1 MSGNFPTQA
10 RVVIIGGGI
19 MGCSTAYHLTKHG
32 WKDVVLLEQGR
43 LSGGT
48 TWHAAGLVGQLRG
61 FQNLTR
67 LIRYSTELYGNL
79 ESETGLATGWKQ
91 CGSLSVARTEERM
104 TYLRR
109 NAAMANSQGV
119 ACEEL
124 TPAQAGEKYPIMRTD
139 DLVGAVWL
147 PGDGKANPA
156 DITQA
161 LAKGARNGGVRIFEK
176 TRVTAIDT
184 EDGPTGKRVTG
195 VQTTQGLIKAEI
207 VVNCGGQWT
216 RQLARTIGVTVPL
229 YSCEHMYI
237 VTEKMENVPR
247 DLPVMRD
254 PDGYIYFKEE
264 VGGLLMGGF
273 EPEAKPW
280 DKDVIPDDFEFGMLP
295 DDWDQFQILMDNAL
309 IRVPSLEKTGIK
321 TFMNGP
327 ECFTPDLNYIMGEA
341 PQVKNF
347 FVGAGFNSMGIASS
361 GGAGMALAEWIVAG
375 EPTLDLWPVDIRR
388 FANFHGNDT
397 WLKARVAETL
407 GLHYKMPWPQREQ
420 ESGRPFRRSPLYDRL
435 KARGAWFGN
444 KMGWDRPNWFAGVGK
459 TPDMQYAWGRGAWF
473 DAVAAE
479 HKATRETVSV
489 VDETSFGKFL
499 VQGRDAV
506 KGLQLLCANDI
517 DVPVGR
523 TVYTGLLNERG
534 TFESDLTIARLARD
548 KFMVITG
555 SSQVTRDADWI
566 GRHVPQDLHFT
577 LTDVTGAWTVLSVMG
592 PNSRELLKAVSKADF
607 SNEAFPFATIREVGI
622 GYATVLASRRTYMGE
637 LGWELYVPV
646 EFAATVFDVLHE
658 AGAPFG
664 LRDAGYYAIEGLRI
678 EKGYRAWGRE
688 LTPDDNPMQA
698 GLFWAVKLDK
708 PGGFI
713 GRQALVDARAKP
725 LTRRMV
731 SIVLADR
738 EPLLWGGEALLR
750 DGKPVGD
757 LTSAAYGHTVGASV
771 GLGYVKR
778 TDGAAIDAA
787 WLEAGRFEVDLAGTR
802 LEAKVSLKAPYDP
815 SGARIK
821 G

>member
-1 MSGNFPTQA
+1 MAVPSHA

-19 MGCSTAYHLTKHG
+19 MGCSTAYHLAKNG

-61 FQNLTR
+61 YQNLTK
-67 LIRYSTELYGNL
+67 LIQYSTELYSKL
-79 ESETGLATGWKQ
+79 EAETGLATGWKQ
-91 CGSLSVARTEERM
+91 CGSLSVARTQERM
-104 TYLRR
+104 TLLRR
-109 NAAMANSQGV
+109 SAATANKQGV

-124 TPAQAGEKYPIMRTD
+124 TPQQAGDKYPIMRTD

-161 LAKGARNGGVRIFEK
+161 LAKGARNNGVRIFEK
-176 TRVTAIDT
+176 TRVTSIDT
-184 EDGPTGKRVTG
+184 KDGRVTG
-195 VQTTQGLIKAEI
+195 VQTTDGPIAAEV
-207 VVNCGGQWT
+207 VVNCGGQWA
-216 RQLARTIGVTVPL
+216 RQVGRMVGVTVPL

-237 VTEKMENVPR
+237 VTEKMEGVPR

-280 DKDVIPDDFEFGMLP
+280 NKDVIPDDFEFGMLP

-309 IRVPSLEKTGIK
+309 IRVPQLEKTGIK

-327 ECFTPDLNYIMGEA
+327 ESFTPDLNYILGEA
-341 PQVKNF
+341 PQLRGF

-397 WLKARVAETL
+397 WLRERVSETL

-420 ESGRPFRRSPLYDRL
+420 QSGRPFRRSPLYDRL
-435 KARGAWFGN
+435 AARGAWFGN
-444 KMGWDRPNWFAGVGK
+444 KMGWDRPNWFAGAGNV
-459 TPDMQYAWGRGAWF
+459 PDMQYGWGRGAWF

-479 HKATRETVSV
+479 HKATREAVTVA
-489 VDETSFGKFL
+489 DETSFGKFL
-499 VQGRDAV
+499 VQGRDAE
-506 KGLQLLCANDI
+506 KALQLLSTNDI
-517 DVPVGR
+517 AVPVGR

-534 TFESDLTIARLARD
+534 TYESDLTIARLARD

-555 SSQVTRDADWI
+555 SAQVMRDADWI
-566 GRHVPQDLHFT
+566 SRHLPQDAHVT
-577 LTDVTGAWTVLSVMG
+577 LTDVTGGWTVLSVMG
-592 PNSRELLKAVSKADF
+592 PNSHALLQKVSKADF
-607 SNEAFPFATIREVGI
+607 SNEAFPFATIREIGVGF
-622 GYATVLASRRTYMGE
+622 ATVLASRRTYMGE
-637 LGWELYVPV
+637 LGWELYVPA
-646 EFAATVFDVLHE
+646 EFAVTVFETLHA
-658 AGAPFG
+658 AGADVG
-664 LRDAGYYAIEGLRI
+664 LRDAGYYAIESLRL
-678 EKGYRAWGRE
+678 EKGYRAWARE
-688 LTPDDNPMQA
+688 LTPDDTPWQA
-698 GLFWAVKLDK
+698 GLGWAVKLDK

-713 GRQALVDARAKP
+713 GREALVEAKQKP
-725 LTRRMV
+725 LDRRLV
-731 SIVLADR
+731 SVVLQDP
-738 EPLLWGGEALLR
+738 EPLLWGGETILR

-757 LTSAAYGHTVGASV
+757 LTSAGYGHTIGASV
-771 GLGYVKR
+771 GLGYMKR
-778 TDGAAIDAA
+778 ADGQAIDAA
-787 WLEAGRFEVDLAGTR
+787 WLEAGKVEIDLAGTR
-802 LEAKVSLKAPYDP
+802 LAAQVSLRAPYDP
-815 SGARIK
+815 SGSRIK

>member
-1 MSGNFPTQA
+1 MSGNLPTQA

-67 LIRYSTELYGNL
+67 LIRYSTELYGKL

-184 EDGPTGKRVTG
+184 EDGPAGRRVTG
-195 VQTTQGLIKAEI
+195 VQTTQGPIKAEI

-506 KGLQLLCANDI
+506 KGLQFLCANDI
-517 DVPVGR
+517 DVAVGR

-534 TFESDLTIARLARD
+534 TYESDLTIARLSAT

-566 GRHVPQDLHFT
+566 GSHVPPDLHFT

-592 PNSRELLKAVSKADF
+592 PNSRDLLKTVSKADF

-658 AGAPFG
+658 AGAAFG

-698 GLFWAVKLDK
+698 GLFWAVKPDK

-713 GRQALVDARAKP
+713 GQKALLEARAKP
-725 LTRRMV
+725 LTRSMV

-750 DGKPVGD
+750 DGRPVGD
-757 LTSAAYGHTVGASV
+757 LTSAAYGHSVGASV

-778 TDGAAIDAA
+778 ADGAAIDAA

>member
-1 MSGNFPTQA
+1 MSSFPTQA

-19 MGCSTAYHLTKHG
+19 MGCSTAYHLAKLG

-48 TWHAAGLVGQLRG
+48 TWHAAGLVGQLRSY
-61 FQNLTR
+61 QNLTR
-67 LIRYSTELYGNL
+67 LIRYSTDLYSRL
-79 ESETGLATGWKQ
+79 EAETGLATGWKQ

-104 TYLRR
+104 TLLRR
-109 NAAMANSQGV
+109 SAAMANAQNV
-119 ACEEL
+119 ACEVL
-124 TPAQAGEKYPIMRTD
+124 TPQQAGDKYPIMRTD

-147 PGDGKANPA
+147 PGDGKANPT

-161 LAKGARNGGVRIFEK
+161 LAKGARNGGVRIIEK

-184 EDGPTGKRVTG
+184 VDSPTGKRVTG
-195 VQTTQGLIKAEI
+195 VETTEGRITAEI
-207 VVNCGGQWT
+207 VVNCGGQWA
-216 RQLARTIGVTVPL
+216 RQVGRMVGVTVPL

-273 EPEAKPW
+273 EPDAKPW
-280 DKDVIPDDFEFGMLP
+280 NKDVIPDDFEFGMLP

-309 IRVPSLEKTGIK
+309 VRVPALEKTGIK

-327 ECFTPDLNYIMGEA
+327 ESFTPDLNYILGEA
-341 PQVKNF
+341 PNLKGF
-347 FVGAGFNSMGIASS
+347 YVGAGFNSMGIASS

-388 FANFHGNDT
+388 FANFHGNDA
-397 WLKARVAETL
+397 WLRDRVAETL
-407 GLHYKMPWPQREQ
+407 GLHYKMVWPQREA

-444 KMGWDRPNWFAGVGK
+444 KMGWDRPNWFAGEGK
-459 TPDMQYAWGRGAWF
+459 TPDMQYGWGRGAWF

-479 HKATRETVSV
+479 HKATREAVTV

-499 VQGRDAV
+499 VQGRDATTA
-506 KGLQLLCANDI
+506 LQLLCTNDI

-534 TFESDLTIARLARD
+534 TYESDLTLARLARD
-548 KFMVITG
+548 KYMVVTG
-555 SSQVTRDADWI
+555 SAQVTRDADWI
-566 GRHVPQDLHFT
+566 AKHVDPDAHFT
-577 LTDVTGAWTVLSVMG
+577 LTDVTGGWTVLSVMG
-592 PNSRELLKAVSKADF
+592 PNSRALLQKVSKADF
-607 SNEAFPFATIREVGI
+607 SNAAFPFASIRDVGI
-622 GYATVLASRRTYMGE
+622 GYATVMASRRTYMGE
-637 LGWELYVPV
+637 LGWELYVPA
-646 EFAATVFDVLHE
+646 EFAVTVFEVLHG
-658 AGAPFG
+658 AGAEFG
-664 LRDAGYYAIEGLRI
+664 LRDAGYYAVESLRL
-678 EKGYRAWGRE
+678 EKAYRAWGRE
-688 LTPDDNPMQA
+688 LTPDDTPWQA
-698 GLFWAVKLDK
+698 GLGWAVKLDK
-708 PGGFI
+708 TGGFI
-713 GRQALVDARAKP
+713 GRQALVEAKAKP
-725 LTRRMV
+725 LVRRMV
-731 SIVLADR
+731 SVVLEDR
-738 EPLLWGGEALLR
+738 EPLLWGGETLLR

-757 LTSAAYGHTVGASV
+757 LTSAGYGHTVGAAI
-771 GLGYVKR
+771 GMGYAR
-778 TDGAAIDAA
+778 RDDGQPIDTA
-787 WLEAGRFEVDLAGTR
+787 WLESGRFEIDLAGTR
-802 LEAKVSLKAPYDP
+802 LKAKVSLKAPFDP

-821 G
+821 L

>member
-1 MSGNFPTQA
+1 MADNFPTQA
-10 RVVIIGGGI
+10 RVVIVGGGI

-61 FQNLTR
+61 FQNLTK
-67 LIRYSTELYGNL
+67 LIRYSTELYAKL
-79 ESETGLATGWKQ
+79 EAETGLATGWKQ
-91 CGSLSVARTEERM
+91 CGSLSVARTQERM
-104 TYLRR
+104 VYLRR
-109 NAAMANSQGV
+109 NAAMANAQGV

-124 TPAQAGEKYPIMRTD
+124 TPKQAGEKYPIMRTD

-176 TRVTAIDT
+176 TRVTSIDVK
-184 EDGPTGKRVTG
+184 DGVVTG
-195 VQTTQGLIKAEI
+195 VQTTNGPIKAEI

-273 EPEAKPW
+273 EPDAKPW
-280 DKDVIPDDFEFGMLP
+280 NKDVIPDDFEFGMLP

-444 KMGWDRPNWFAGVGK
+444 KMGWDRPNWFAGAGK

-479 HKATRETVSV
+479 HKATRETVTV
-489 VDETSFGKFL
+489 VDETSFGKFM
-499 VQGRDAV
+499 VQGRDVEAQ
-506 KGLQLLCANDI
+506 LQKLCAGDI
-517 DVPVGR
+517 AVPVGR
-523 TVYTGLLNERG
+523 TVYTAMLNDRG
-534 TFESDLTIARLARD
+534 TFESDVTLARLARD
-548 KFMVITG
+548 KYLLVTG
-555 SSQVTRDADWI
+555 SAQVTRDADWI
-566 GRHVPQDLHFT
+566 NRHVDLDARFT
-577 LTDVTGAWTVLSVMG
+577 LTDVTGGWTVLSVMG
-592 PNSRELLKAVSKADF
+592 PNSRDLLKAVSKADF
-607 SNEAFPFATIREVGI
+607 SNEAFPFGTIREIGVGF
-622 GYATVLASRRTYMGE
+622 ATVYASRRTYMGE
-637 LGWELYVPV
+637 LGWELYVPA
-646 EFAATVFDVLHE
+646 EFAVTVFETLHGAGE
-658 AGAPFG
+658 AFG
-664 LRDAGYYAIEGLRI
+664 LRDMGYYAIEGLRI
-678 EKGYRAWGRE
+678 EKAYRAWGRE

-698 GLFWAVKLDK
+698 GLFWAVKLNK
-708 PGGFI
+708 PDFI
-713 GRQALVDARAKP
+713 GRQALVEARTKP
-725 LTRRMV
+725 LTRRLV
-731 SIVLADR
+731 SVVLEDK

-757 LTSAAYGHTVGASV
+757 LTSAAYGHSLGAAVGM
-771 GLGYVKR
+771 GYVR
-778 TDGAAIDAA
+778 RDDGQAIDAA
-787 WLEAGRFEVDLAGTR
+787 WLAAGKFEVDLAGVR
-802 LEAKVSLKAPYDP
+802 LKANVGLQAPFDP
-815 SGARIK
+815 KGDRIK

>member
-1 MSGNFPTQA
+1 MTLPTQA

-19 MGCSTAYHLTKHG
+19 MGCSTAYHLAKNG
-32 WKDVVLLEQGR
+32 WTDVVLLEQGR

-48 TWHAAGLVGQLRG
+48 TWHAAGLVGQLRSY
-61 FQNLTR
+61 QNLTR
-67 LIRYSTELYGNL
+67 LIRYSTDLYSKL
-79 ESETGLATGWKQ
+79 EAETGLATGWKQ

-104 TYLRR
+104 TLLRR
-109 NAAMANSQGV
+109 SAAMANAQGV
-119 ACEEL
+119 DCEEL
-124 TPAQAGEKYPIMRTD
+124 TASQAGDKYPIMRTD

-147 PGDGKANPA
+147 PGDGKANPT

-176 TRVTAIDT
+176 TRVTAVNT
-184 EDGPTGKRVTG
+184 EDGLTGRRVTG
-195 VQTTQGLIKAEI
+195 VETTEGKITAEI
-207 VVNCGGQWT
+207 VVNCGGQWA
-216 RQLARTIGVTVPL
+216 RQLGRMVGVTVPL

-273 EPEAKPW
+273 EPDAKPW
-280 DKDVIPDDFEFGMLP
+280 NKDIIPDDFEFGMLP

-309 IRVPSLEKTGIK
+309 IRVPALEKTGIK

-327 ECFTPDLNYIMGEA
+327 ESFTPDLNYILGEA
-341 PQVKNF
+341 PTLKGF

-361 GGAGMALAEWIVAG
+361 GGAGMALAEWIIAG

-397 WLKARVAETL
+397 WLRDRVAETL
-407 GLHYKMPWPQREQ
+407 GLHYKMVWPQREA

-435 KARGAWFGN
+435 KDRGAWFGN
-444 KMGWDRPNWFAGVGK
+444 KMGWDRPNWFAGPGK
-459 TPDMQYAWGRGAWF
+459 TPDMQYGWGRGAWF
-473 DAVAAE
+473 HAVASE
-479 HKATRETVSV
+479 HKATREAVTV

-499 VQGRDAV
+499 FQGRDAA
-506 KGLQLLCANDI
+506 KALQLLCTNDI

-523 TVYTGLLNERG
+523 TVYTGLLNNRG
-534 TFESDLTIARLARD
+534 TYESDLTLARLAPD

-555 SSQVTRDADWI
+555 SAQVTRDADWI
-566 GRHVPQDLHFT
+566 TKHVDPDAHVT
-577 LTDVTGAWTVLSVMG
+577 LTDVTGGWTVLSVMG
-592 PNSRELLKAVSKADF
+592 PNSRKLLQKVSKADF
-607 SNEAFPFATIREVGI
+607 SNEAFPFATIREIGV

-637 LGWELYVPV
+637 LGWELYTPA
-646 EFAATVFDVLHE
+646 EFAVTVFEALHA
-658 AGAPFG
+658 AGEEFG
-664 LRDAGYYAIEGLRI
+664 LRDAGYYAVESLRL
-678 EKGYRAWGRE
+678 EKAYRAWGRE
-688 LTPDDNPMQA
+688 LTPDDTPWQA
-698 GLFWAVKLDK
+698 GLGWAVKLDK
-708 PGGFI
+708 VGGFL

-731 SIVLADR
+731 SVLLEDR

-750 DGKPVGD
+750 EGRPVGD
-757 LTSAAYGHTVGASV
+757 LTSAGYGHTVGASV
-771 GLGYVKR
+771 GLGYVR
-778 TDGAAIDAA
+778 REDGEAIDTA
-787 WLEAGRFEVDLAGTR
+787 WLELGNFEVDLAGKR
-802 LEAKVSLKAPYDP
+802 LKAKVSLRPPYDP
-815 SGARIK
+815 TGARTK
-821 G
+821 M

>member
-19 MGCSTAYHLTKHG
+19 MGCSTAYHLIKHG

-67 LIRYSTELYGNL
+67 LIRYSTELYGKL

-176 TRVTAIDT
+176 TRVTSIDT

-195 VQTTQGLIKAEI
+195 VQTTQGPIKAEI

-280 DKDVIPDDFEFGMLP
+280 NKDVIPDDFEFGMLP

-444 KMGWDRPNWFAGVGK
+444 KMGWDRPNWFAGIGK

-523 TVYTGLLNERG
+523 TVYTGVLNERG
-534 TFESDLTIARLARD
+534 TYESDLTLARLARD

-566 GRHVPQDLHFT
+566 GRHVPQALHFT

-592 PNSRELLKAVSKADF
+592 PKSRDLLTAVSKADF

-622 GYATVLASRRTYMGE
+622 GFATVLASRRTYMGE

-658 AGAPFG
+658 TGTAFG

-698 GLFWAVKLDK
+698 GLLWAVKLDK

-757 LTSAAYGHTVGASV
+757 LTSAAYGHSVGASV

-778 TDGAAIDAA
+778 ADGTGIDAA

-802 LEAKVSLKAPYDP
+802 LAAKVSLRAPYDP

>member
-1 MSGNFPTQA
+1 MAPTFPTQA
-10 RVVIIGGGI
+10 RVVIVGGGI
-19 MGCSTAYHLTKHG
+19 MGCSTAYHLAKLG

-48 TWHAAGLVGQLRG
+48 TWHAAGLVGQLRSY
-61 FQNLTR
+61 QNLTR
-67 LIRYSTELYGNL
+67 LIRYSTELYSKL
-79 ESETGLATGWKQ
+79 EAETGLATGWKQ

-104 TYLRR
+104 VLLRR
-109 NAAMANSQGV
+109 SAAMANAQGV
-119 ACEEL
+119 DCEPL
-124 TPAQAGEKYPIMRTD
+124 TPQQAGEKYQIMRTD

-176 TRVTAIDT
+176 VRVTGIDT
-184 EDGPTGKRVTG
+184 KDGRVTG
-195 VQTTQGLIKAEI
+195 VQTTDGAIKAEI
-207 VVNCGGQWT
+207 VVNCAGQWA
-216 RQLARTIGVTVPL
+216 RQLGRKVGVTVPL

-237 VTEKMENVPR
+237 VTEKMEGVPR

-280 DKDVIPDDFEFGMLP
+280 NKDVIPDDFEFGMLP

-327 ECFTPDLNYIMGEA
+327 ESFTPDLNYILGEA
-341 PQVKNF
+341 PQVRGF

-375 EPTLDLWPVDIRR
+375 EPTMDLWPVDIRR
-388 FANFHGNDT
+388 FAGFHGNDA
-397 WLKARVAETL
+397 WLRARVSETL
-407 GLHYKMPWPQREQ
+407 GLHYKMSWPQREQ

-444 KMGWDRPNWFAGVGK
+444 KMGWERPNWFAGLGK
-459 TPDMQYAWGRGAWF
+459 TPEMTYGWGRGAWF

-479 HKATRETVSV
+479 HRATREGVTVA
-489 VDETSFGKFL
+489 DETSFGKIL
-499 VQGRDAV
+499 VQGRDAE
-506 KGLQLLCANDI
+506 KALQQLCAND
-517 DVPVGR
+517 VALPVGR
-523 TVYTGLLNERG
+523 TAYTGVLNARG
-534 TFESDLTIARLARD
+534 TFESDFTVARLARD
-548 KFMVITG
+548 KFLIVTG
-555 SSQVTRDADWI
+555 SAQPTRDMDWL
-566 GRHVPQDLHFT
+566 GRNLPSDAHAV
-577 LTDVTGAWTVLSVMG
+577 LTDVTSAWTVLSVMG
-592 PNSRELLKAVSKADF
+592 PRSRALLQKVSSADF
-607 SNEAFPFATIREVGI
+607 SNDGFPFAAIQEISV
-622 GYATVLASRRTYMGE
+622 GYATVLAARRTYMGE

-646 EFAATVFDVLHE
+646 EFAATVFETLHA
-658 AGAPFG
+658 AGEEFG
-664 LRDAGYYAIEGLRI
+664 LRDAGYYAIEGLRL

-688 LTPDDNPMQA
+688 LTPDDTPFQA
-698 GLFWAVKLDK
+698 GLGWAVKLDK

-713 GRQALVDARAKP
+713 GQKALLEAKAKP
-725 LTRRMV
+725 LARRLV
-731 SIVLADR
+731 SIVLEDG

-750 DGKPVGD
+750 DGKAVGD
-757 LTSAAYGHTVGASV
+757 LTSAAYGHTIGAAV

-778 TDGAAIDAA
+778 VDGEAIDAA
-787 WLEAGRFEVDLAGTR
+787 WLAGRFEVDLAGNR
-802 LEAKVSLKAPYDP
+802 LAAKVSLRAPYDP
-815 SGARIK
+815 QGARIK
-821 G
+821 V

>member
-19 MGCSTAYHLTKHG
+19 MGCSTAYHLIKHG

-67 LIRYSTELYGNL
+67 LIRYSTELYGKL

-375 EPTLDLWPVDIRR
+375 EPTLDLWPVAIRR